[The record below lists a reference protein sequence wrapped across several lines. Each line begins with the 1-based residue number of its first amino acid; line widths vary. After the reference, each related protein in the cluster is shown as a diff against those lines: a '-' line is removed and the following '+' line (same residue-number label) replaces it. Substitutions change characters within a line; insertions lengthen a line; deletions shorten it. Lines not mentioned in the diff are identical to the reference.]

1 MREQKTIRKIG
12 RSAAYESTDRIEG
25 LRAGAKPRKPVRV
38 FPDKRNE
45 RGETLIEATASILI
59 GTLSILMLFTGLM
72 TSYQINLAAEK
83 SDASFYQDLSLA
95 EAQDSAS
102 GASGTGTVGGSGAVA
117 QTGTATVMMGSD
129 TMNFNVNIYG
139 ANGLFSYRKQAQP

>member
-25 LRAGAKPRKPVRV
+25 LRAGAKPRKPAGAVRA
-38 FPDKRNE
+38 KWNE

-83 SDASFYQDLSLA
+83 SDVSFYQDLSLA
-95 EAQDSAS
+95 EAQAD
-102 GASGTGTVGGSGAVA
+102 ASGTGTAGGSGGAV
-117 QTGTATVMMGSD
+117 QTGTASVTMGSAQM
-129 TMNFNVNIYG
+129 TFNVNIYG

>member
-1 MREQKTIRKIG
+1 MGVKKMIETTG
-12 RSAAYESTDRIEG
+12 RSASCEGKDRIQSPG
-25 LRAGAKPRKPVRV
+25 AGVKPMKPAGAVRA
-38 FPDKRNE
+38 KWNE

-95 EAQDSAS
+95 EAQDDT
-102 GASGTGTVGGSGAVA
+102 SGTGTAGGSGAAV
-117 QTGTATVMMGSD
+117 QNGTASVTMGSAQI
-129 TMNFNVNIYG
+129 TFNVNIYG